1 MKVPV
6 LRAVFAALMLV
17 LSAPDGASAQTAPAA
32 KPAKVELEPG
42 GKPVKIT
49 LQGKDLDAFAGAQ
62 VVLKNRP
69 VKDIE
74 AKLDK
79 GSAKKR
85 VLTLV
90 AKPGAKAEKGYKIQ
104 LIDEKTKKP
113 VDLKVKLVIAAANAP
128 PAVVKIEAPKQV
140 EAGIA
145 FEVKISV
152 SDDKGVALV
161 VLTVGGKSQKI
172 KARGRPK
179 EVLTVKLKAE
189 KAGKLAIEAVAVD
202 KDKAKSEPVNA
213 VVDVTGLN
221 QPPVIAKIEAPK
233 AVGIGVAFE
242 VKISV
247 SDDKGVALV
256 VLTVGGKSQK
266 IKAKGRP
273 KEVLTVKLKAEKAGK
288 LAIEAVAVDKDN
300 AKSKPV
306 KAAVDVTG
314 LNQPPVIAKIEAPK
328 AVGIGVAF
336 EVKIAASDDKGVALV
351 VLTVGGKPQKIKAK
365 GRLKEVLTVKLKA
378 GKAGTLA
385 IEAVAVDNDN
395 AKSKPVKA
403 AVDVTGLNQPPVIAK
418 IEAPKAV
425 EAGAAF
431 EIKITATDDRGLA
444 EVVLTVGGKPQTL
457 KAKVQPQEVLTA
469 KLTADKAGKLQ
480 IEAVAVD
487 GDKATSKPAI
497 ASVDVG
503 APNQPP
509 VIAAIDAPE
518 QVEAGAAFEVTV
530 TATDDRGLAGV
541 ALTVG
546 GTAQTLTAQGRTKET
561 LTATL
566 VAEKA
571 GTLAIEAV
579 AIDGDK
585 AKSTPVTASV
595 DVGASNQPPVVAAID
610 APAQVEAGAAFEVTV
625 TATDDRG
632 LAGVV
637 LTVGGTA
644 QTLNAQ
650 GRTKETLTATLTA
663 EKAGTLAI
671 EAVAIDGDK
680 ATSTPVS
687 ASIAVGAPNQPP
699 VIAAIDAPEQVE
711 AGAAFEVTVTATD
724 DRGLAGVA
732 LTVGGTTQT
741 LTAQGRTKET
751 LTATIV
757 AEKAGTLAI
766 EAVAID
772 GDKATSKPA
781 IASVDVGA
789 SNQPPVIAGIDAPE
803 QVEAGAA
810 FEVTVTATDDRE
822 LAGVVLTVGGTAQTL
837 NAQGRTKETLTATLV
852 AEKAGTLA
860 IEAVAI
866 DGDNAESKPVT
877 ASIAVGAPNQ
887 PPVIAAIDAPAQV
900 EAGAAFEV
908 TVTATDD
915 RGLAGVALTVGGT
928 AQTLTAQGRTKETL
942 TATLVAEKAGT
953 LAIEAVAID
962 GDKATSTPVTASV
975 DVGAS
980 NQPPVIAG
988 IDAPEQVEAG
998 AAFEVTVTATDDR
1011 GLAGVVLTVGGTAQT
1026 LNAQGRT

>member
-49 LQGKDLDAFAGAQ
+49 LQGKVLDAFAGAQ

-242 VKISV
+242 VKIAV

-365 GRLKEVLTVKLKA
+365 GRPKEVLTVKLKA

-457 KAKVQPQEVLTA
+457 KAKGQPQEVLTA

-503 APNQPP
+503 APKP
-509 VIAAIDAPE
+509 AAGDRRDRR
-518 QVEAGAAFEVTV
+518 AGAG
-530 TATDDRGLAGV
+530 RGGGGV
-541 ALTVG
+541 RGHGHGHGRPRACRGRALTVG

-680 ATSTPVS
+680 ATGTPVS

-724 DRGLAGVA
+724 DRGLCRGRADRRRHDADAHGPEPDQGDFDRHDRGREGGHAGDR
-732 LTVGGTTQT
+732 GGRHRRR
-741 LTAQGRTKET
+741 QGDEQ
-751 LTATIV
+751 
-757 AEKAGTLAI
+757 AGDRERRCGRVQPA
-766 EAVAID
+766 A
-772 GDKATSKPA
+772 GDRRDRRA
-781 IASVDVGA
+781 GA
-789 SNQPPVIAGIDAPE
+789 SRGGGGVRGHGHGHGRPGARRGRADRRRHGADTECPGPDQGDPDRHARGREGGHAGDRGGRHRRRQRRE
-803 QVEAGAA
+803 QAGDREHRRGRAEPAAGDRRDRCAGAG
-810 FEVTVTATDDRE
+810 RGGG
-822 LAGVVLTVGGTAQTL
+822 GVSRSRSRPRTTGGSP
-837 NAQGRTKETLTATLV
+837 GSR
-852 AEKAGTLA
+852 
-860 IEAVAI
+860 
-866 DGDNAESKPVT
+866 
-877 ASIAVGAPNQ
+877 
-887 PPVIAAIDAPAQV
+887 
-900 EAGAAFEV
+900 
-908 TVTATDD
+908 
-915 RGLAGVALTVGGT
+915 
-928 AQTLTAQGRTKETL
+928 
-942 TATLVAEKAGT
+942 
-953 LAIEAVAID
+953 
-962 GDKATSTPVTASV
+962 
-975 DVGAS
+975 
-980 NQPPVIAG
+980 
-988 IDAPEQVEAG
+988 
-998 AAFEVTVTATDDR
+998 
-1011 GLAGVVLTVGGTAQT
+1011 
-1026 LNAQGRT
+1026 